1 MRASP
6 GSRPQ
11 KRGCCAAWS
20 WPRRVRR
27 LSTAAMHCFV
37 WVTWAHAQTDEIQVY
52 NAQIA
57 APGVFNLALHN
68 NYTPDGLT
76 SPPFPGGIA
85 PNHTLNGVAEWAY
98 GVTNWFEAGVYLPL
112 YSNQRHGCLD
122 LRRVENSGTIRQAR
136 CGRSALLLRRK
147 Y

>member
-20 WPRRVRR
+20 WPRRVCRVFI
-27 LSTAAMHCFV
+27 AAMHCFV

-57 APGVFNLALHN
+57 APGVFNMALHN

-76 SPPFPGGIA
+76 PARPSPAASPRTTRSTGSR
-85 PNHTLNGVAEWAY
+85 NGRTA
-98 GVTNWFEAGVYLPL
+98 
-112 YSNQRHGCLD
+112 
-122 LRRVENSGTIRQAR
+122 
-136 CGRSALLLRRK
+136 
-147 Y
+147 